1 MVSPMP
7 DMDVTESSDGTKGTG
22 RRAFAL
28 AICVG
33 AIFFGSCAENSMS
46 NWVSTFMENALH
58 VDKTLG
64 DILGMAMFAILLGV
78 ARISYAK
85 FGKNIMRVLLGGMIG
100 AVICYIVAGLS
111 SNAILVFLA
120 CILTGFFT
128 SMLWPGSL
136 IMMEENLPGLG
147 VAAYALMAAS
157 GDLGASVAPQLLG
170 IVVDKVAA
178 SSFAVEIGTKFSL
191 AAEQVGLKAGMLVTA
206 VFPILGICVLLIAMR
221 YFKKN
226 KN

>member
-1 MVSPMP
+1 
-7 DMDVTESSDGTKGTG
+7 MDPAQCDETLLILYEEK
-22 RRAFAL
+22 L
-28 AICVG
+28 
-33 AIFFGSCAENSMS
+33 FF
-46 NWVSTFMENALH
+46 
-58 VDKTLG
+58 
-64 DILGMAMFAILLGV
+64 ILGV

-100 AVICYIVAGLS
+100 AIVCYIVAGIS

-120 CILTGFFT
+120 CILTGLFT

-136 IMMEENLPGLG
+136 IMMEENIPGLG

-178 SSFAVEIGTKFSL
+178 SSFAAEIGAKFSL
-191 AAEQVGLKAGMLVTA
+191 AAEQVGLKADMLVTA
-206 VFPILGICVLLIAMR
+206 VFPMLGVCVLLIAMK
-221 YFKKN
+221 YFKKQN